1 MQQYIWILKKIRD
14 FCQEELIGLKRLQAA
29 CLVWLQMFVLYVL
42 SINVPVSS
50 YSYDMRMLAP
60 STHMWF
66 YVFVYNTATAASR
79 PSYALIKFIRKS
91 SHFY

>member
-29 CLVWLQMFVLYVL
+29 CLVWLPMFVLHVL

-60 STHMWF
+60 STH
-66 YVFVYNTATAASR
+66 VCE
-79 PSYALIKFIRKS
+79 FIIQPLLLAD
-91 SHFY
+91 HLMH